1 MQPVYPAQHVHPGFR
16 DGRRAFPG
24 QTESIGVLNGQW
36 WGDPMAVVI
45 SAATQAVGR
54 LPPLLAVTVGAAAL
68 ILVVI
73 TELWGPVSHFGR
85 LAHEG
90 AHAMVGSCLN
100 AQVGGVRLN
109 RKDRSGATGLR
120 RPH

>member
-1 MQPVYPAQHVHPGFR
+1 MQPVYPAQHAHPGFR
-16 DGRRAFPG
+16 DGHRAFPG
-24 QTESIGVLNGQW
+24 QAESIGVLNGQW
-36 WGDPMAVVI
+36 WGDLMAVVI
-45 SAATQAVGR
+45 SAAAQAVGR

-90 AHAMVGSCLN
+90 AHSMVGSCLN
-100 AQVGGVRLN
+100 AAVR
-109 RKDRSGATGLR
+109 RSLR
-120 RPH
+120 PGSRRRGR